1 MQSTEMSFAKLVE
14 DAFANVQEII
24 RSEVRL
30 AKAET
35 KQEAAK
41 AARAG
46 AVLGSGIA
54 LTLFALG
61 FLLWSAVYGLW
72 IAWPAW
78 LAALAVGV
86 VLAIAAGV
94 AITVGRTKMR
104 EVIMPPART
113 VENVRENLEW
123 VKHR

>member
-1 MQSTEMSFAKLVE
+1 MQGAETSFAKLVE
-14 DAFANVQEII
+14 DAFANIQEII

-46 AVLGSGIA
+46 AVLGAGIV
-54 LTLFALG
+54 LGLFALG
-61 FLLWSAVYGLW
+61 FLLWSAVYGLL

-86 VLAIAAGV
+86 VLAIIAGV

-104 EVIMPPART
+104 EVNVPPVRT